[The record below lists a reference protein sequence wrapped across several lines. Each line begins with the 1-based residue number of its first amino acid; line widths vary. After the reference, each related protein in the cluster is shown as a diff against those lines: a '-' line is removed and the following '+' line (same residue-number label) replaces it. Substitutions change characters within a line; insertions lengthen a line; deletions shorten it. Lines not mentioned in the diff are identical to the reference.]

1 MQQTWIP
8 MTKELSL
15 NHLFPTNTTYFLA
28 WFLLLWTLLEIP
40 IGGSGTCVWVSVKV
54 GTVIHAHNFWW
65 ITTSE
70 AGRDDWDLEVAASN
84 LTARGSSCEWAV
96 QSQGI
101 MGCMWSSLGDDK
113 TFMETELSDTE
124 RSSIISSLT
133 AWIARTFCWE
143 SELAT
148 IGETFLL
155 EVFCVVFLLQAHG
168 DMCIGCTSEQCLSLN
183 ILTTVSYIQLQGVYL
198 NLMPSGDMRAFGSWG
213 SHSFWRDSES

>member
-1 MQQTWIP
+1 

-40 IGGSGTCVWVSVKV
+40 IGGSGTCVWDSVKV
-54 GTVIHAHNFWW
+54 GTIHAHSFWW

-70 AGRDDWDLEVAASN
+70 AGRDGWDLEVAASN
-84 LTARGSSCEWAV
+84 LTTRGSSCEWAV

-133 AWIARTFCWE
+133 AWMAWTFCWE
-143 SELAT
+143 SWIGHYKWSIPLGSVLCGVFIAGTWGHVHRLYKWAEFELEYFNHSVLYPAT
-148 IGETFLL
+148 G
-155 EVFCVVFLLQAHG
+155 
-168 DMCIGCTSEQCLSLN
+168 SL
-183 ILTTVSYIQLQGVYL
+183 
-198 NLMPSGDMRAFGSWG
+198 P
-213 SHSFWRDSES
+213 